1 MNKKGFYKAL
11 SVILI
16 MAMILP
22 MLPTRVI
29 KAEEETVFNPDGE
42 ILVASPSAIT
52 AMAAVDSTILDI
64 SDGPITVTNQSYVQ
78 KTSGGTVIREG
89 NITGELVVTGST
101 SNAAITLNGT
111 NIPTIRLIN
120 YLSSASIGGTA
131 TGTLNIILEGNIS
144 VMGSSLLN
152 AFMENFTTVNI
163 AGAEGNYIY
172 GSGYITCGGQAFKIE
187 NLNVSGL
194 NFYANAGEYIGIG
207 ANKNLTVTNCTQT
220 GDGYIVVRNAN
231 TTTLANPSSY
241 NLNIKDCVFN
251 AAAFFS
257 NSHSTIE
264 NVQVLNTTNDSNF
277 LAAYAS
283 CDITIKDSYLQ
294 LKWINWSARNVT
306 INNSYINCAFPGYD
320 SYFYNPNI
328 YGNLYI
334 NGSTLINNRPGK
346 VNFYINK
353 DNTTFINDSSILFSG
368 PFGSYYGFATT
379 ADKQIVLHD
388 TYGNLVYLNR
398 VKVPGASNAMV
409 KVSIDGRPQ
418 VNLGT
423 DSEGYLFLYLAT
435 GQHTVTVIGID
446 GIRYSTNFTA
456 STGMPSGTSPN
467 IVGDLVPS
475 DEPTVITTP
484 YLNTAIQY
492 SFDYKN
498 WYLTTTDGTGTFEV
512 VIPSNAIRIYIRLN
526 SGETKHAV
534 ISDGVIGDFYDENPI
549 ITEQSNTNLT
559 FTKGMPGTIYVTAI
573 SYIIGNTLTYKW
585 YKNGEILQGKTLPVL
600 HISAAKDTDAGTY
613 ACMITEPTDKVITS
627 NPITVTVDDSQ
638 PEEEKEL
645 KIISQSSAKTLI
657 KGYSTEL
664 YVNAKPSLSTRELT
678 YQWYKDEE
686 ALPGATDTK
695 LVLSN
700 VKLEDSGSYLCR
712 VYENEDYIDSVPIP
726 LTVINNPLEEDVTDL
741 NALVD
746 ALTSQIETLTGHL
759 NSANQDK
766 EALQNT
772 INTLEGQIITYTNQ
786 ITGLQ
791 ERIEELELELE
802 AVQGENTTLK
812 QTILNLN
819 NQIDSLN
826 QQIID
831 LQADLETANNEKAAL
846 EIIVTDLYNDISNLN
861 LQITVIEG
869 KLADSEA
876 QNTELANQITELHN
890 TITELETEITNFQND
905 IDSLTEQNNQLLTQ
919 VESLVGQKTALENEI
934 QRLLGL
940 LDDAYE
946 TIDDLT
952 KQVNDLT
959 EEVNTL
965 TEQLNAANG
974 EKTDLQATITDLE
987 EQITSLTN
995 QIDALNNR
1003 VSELEEA
1010 LQQEGADKEALNQ
1023 TIIDLNIQITTVNQI
1038 VISLQTQLTTVTEER
1053 DTLQNTV
1060 NRLNNQVT
1068 ELNQQITILIG
1079 NLEDSEEENT
1089 TLRNQVII
1097 LQNSITGLESD
1108 ITNLQNEITIIN
1120 NNYNTLQSQLY
1131 TANETISSLNA
1142 LLFLIRG
1149 ELGVIGNDEII
1160 PAIQLLKA
1168 QLQQEKN
1175 KNILLQDQ
1183 LDGLNNELDT
1193 AREYNSV
1200 LIQKLQELML
1210 LIGSED
1216 TEGIKNKII
1225 ELQTALSDSKTR
1237 IQELEQEKIILIECL
1252 REAEELNQTLRQ
1264 RIEELLDLAD
1274 ADVEEL
1280 KRKIL
1285 ELTEQVNQM
1294 IQNNQELQESIQ
1306 TLNSQVILLNSEKSV
1321 LESEIVRLETLLNT
1335 ANSTIEE
1342 LRQQL
1347 ADMAAGKTILENE
1360 NTAFR
1365 NEIADLK
1372 QQLTD
1377 MTNVKTDLE
1386 AENAALKIE
1395 IERLKKLLESKNH
1408 SGGGNSGGSD
1418 NSSAVK
1424 DLQDKLDQTQE
1435 ELEETKK
1442 ELEKLKESEGT
1453 AGDTDKTNSGNSN
1466 TEIKVPEKAVVVLP
1480 AETVDKPVIKAPEKT
1495 VKEETIIAEKG
1506 WEIAPTLESEWAK
1519 EIDLVEA
1526 VGQTNK
1532 EEKVDY
1538 TFYAREE
1545 EKPEQVYT
1553 QTVEVK
1559 KPAAIPNFTMDK
1571 LIYLGS
1577 EFNLNVAN
1585 IPKDA
1590 KITYKSA
1597 DNSIA
1602 KIDKNGKITPVK
1614 AGKTVITGAVTKDGI
1629 PYQFTVNVT
1638 VKETGIRT
1646 LNLKD
1651 QAVQTSTDNPVLL
1664 VYKLVNKDK
1673 TTKINLNG
1681 YSNSASISYIS
1692 ADSSIATV
1700 SKDGVIKG
1708 IKKGTTTVTATL
1720 AQNDTI
1726 YTYII
1731 KVRVD
1736 DGTADKNMWNY
1747 LTPA

>member
-1 MNKKGFYKAL
+1 MYKKGFYKAL
-11 SVILI
+11 SVILVV
-16 MAMILP
+16 AMLLP
-22 MLPTRVI
+22 MLPARVI
-29 KAEEETVFNPDGE
+29 KAEEETVFNPDVE
-42 ILVASPSAIT
+42 TSVASPSAIT
-52 AMAAVDSTILDI
+52 VMATGDNTTLNLLDGI
-64 SDGPITVTNQSYVQ
+64 ITVTNQSYVQ
-78 KTSGGTVIREG
+78 KTAGGTIVSQGE
-89 NITGELVVTGST
+89 ITGELVLTGNQANSWNVTLSG
-101 SNAAITLNGT
+101 A
-111 NIPTIRLIN
+111 NIPVIRFKNISTNGCLT
-120 YLSSASIGGTA
+120 GTA
-131 TGTLNIILEGNIS
+131 SGDLNIIVEGTC
-144 VMGSSLLN
+144 
-152 AFMENFTTVNI
+152 NFTNGILYNLTYIENIFVIGMDGNVVKNKPSINGSANTENIVIENVNFNIADVVSGAIILTYQNVNI
-163 AGAEGNYIY
+163 VDCTSTGGPLQVFNSTSGSASNYM
-172 GSGYITCGGQAFKIE
+172 T
-187 NLNVSGL
+187 
-194 NFYANAGEYIGIG
+194 
-207 ANKNLTVTNCTQT
+207 TV
-220 GDGYIVVRNAN
+220 
-231 TTTLANPSSY
+231 
-241 NLNIKDCVFN
+241 KDCVFQNFGLSALTNVLIDNVTVTDGNSTQSSYTISNVYSN
-251 AAAFFS
+251 ADTF
-257 NSHSTIE
+257 I
-264 NVQVLNTTNDSNF
+264 
-277 LAAYAS
+277 
-283 CDITIKDSYLQ
+283 IKDSNINVCGFIGGGSI
-294 LKWINWSARNVT
+294 LKIL
-306 INNSYINCAFPGYD
+306 NSKIECKKYPFDFDKAGTVYIE
-320 SYFYNPNI
+320 
-328 YGNLYI
+328 
-334 NGSTLINNRPGK
+334 GSTLI
-346 VNFYINK
+346 
-353 DNTTFINDSSILFSG
+353 TDSSFTYDLHTLSNDTVCLVDNSIIFQGNPIATKRFYNFSAVKAKFDPLDNMGNRLF
-368 PFGSYYGFATT
+368 
-379 ADKQIVLHD
+379 
-388 TYGNLVYLNR
+388 LNKVR
-398 VKVPGASNAMV
+398 VPGASTSIV
-409 KVSIDGRPQ
+409 TVSIDGREE

-423 DSEGYLFLYLAT
+423 DSDEYLHLYLPV
-435 GQHTVTVIGID
+435 GEHTVFVTDVNGLNYTKTFTSIGT
-446 GIRYSTNFTA
+446 RESST
-456 STGMPSGTSPN
+456 TSN
-467 IVGDLVPS
+467 NVGDLDPAKAFT
-475 DEPTVITTP
+475 DIATP
-484 YLNTAIQY
+484 YINSDIQY
-492 SFDYKN
+492 SFDYTN
-498 WYLTTTDGTGTFEV
+498 WNNAATDAAGHFKAVIPDNENHIYIKLTSTGEVKHAIITDGV
-512 VIPSNAIRIYIRLN
+512 V
-526 SGETKHAV
+526 GH
-534 ISDGVIGDFYDENPI
+534 FYDDKPI
-549 ITEQSNTNLT
+549 ITEQSDTALTYIKGATGTLYVTAVPFTNGNTLNYQWYKDGDLLTGKTSPVLNLT
-559 FTKGMPGTIYVTAI
+559 AAKPSDAGTYICVITESDGRTVTAI
-573 SYIIGNTLTYKW
+573 SII
-585 YKNGEILQGKTLPVL
+585 
-600 HISAAKDTDAGTY
+600 
-613 ACMITEPTDKVITS
+613 ITIDE
-627 NPITVTVDDSQ
+627 SQ
-638 PEEEKEL
+638 PEEEGEL

-657 KGYSTEL
+657 KGYLTEL

-678 YQWYKDEE
+678 YQWYKDDEV
-686 ALPGATDTK
+686 LPGATDTK

-712 VYENEDYIDSVPIP
+712 VYEGGDYLDSAPIP
-726 LTVINNPLEEDVTDL
+726 VTVINNPLEDDVIDL
-741 NALVD
+741 NNLVA
-746 ALTSQIETLTGHL
+746 ALTSQVETLTNQL
-759 NSANQDK
+759 NIAIQDK
-766 EALQNT
+766 DTLQNT

-786 ITGLQ
+786 ITVLQ
-791 ERIEELELELE
+791 ERIEELEQELE
-802 AVQGENTTLK
+802 DAQGENTTLK
-812 QTILNLN
+812 QTIINLN
-819 NQIDSLN
+819 NQITSLN
-826 QQIID
+826 QQTID
-831 LQADLETANNEKAAL
+831 LQAELETANNEKAAL
-846 EIIVTDLYNDISNLN
+846 ELIVTDLYNDINNLSQ
-861 LQITVIEG
+861 QITILEG

-876 QNTELANQITELHN
+876 ENAELINQVAALHI
-890 TITELETEITNFQND
+890 TITGLETEITNLQND
-905 IDSLTEQNNQLLTQ
+905 INSLTEQNNQLLTQ
-919 VESLVGQKTALENEI
+919 VESLVQQKTTLENEI
-934 QRLLGL
+934 QRLVGL

-952 KQVNDLT
+952 KQVTDLT
-959 EEVNTL
+959 TEINNL
-965 TEQLNAANG
+965 TELLNAANG
-974 EKTDLQATITDLE
+974 EKTALQGTITGLE
-987 EQITSLTN
+987 GQITSLQN
-995 QIDALNNR
+995 QIDVLNNQ
-1003 VSELEEA
+1003 VSELEAA

-1023 TIIDLNIQITTVNQI
+1023 TIIDLNIQITTLNQT

-1060 NRLNNQVT
+1060 SYLNGQVT
-1068 ELNQQITILIG
+1068 ELTEWVTILIG
-1079 NLEDSEEENT
+1079 KLENSEAENT
-1089 TLRNQVII
+1089 TLKNQVII
-1097 LQNSITGLESD
+1097 LQNIITGLESD

-1120 NNYNTLQSQLY
+1120 NNYITLQGQLD
-1131 TANETISSLNA
+1131 TAYDIISSLNA

-1149 ELGVIGNDEII
+1149 ELEVIGNDEII

-1175 KNILLQDQ
+1175 KNILLQEQ
-1183 LDGLNNELDT
+1183 LDGLNDELDT

-1225 ELQTALSDSKTR
+1225 ELQTALSDSQTR
-1237 IQELEQEKIILIECL
+1237 IQELEQEKIILIERL
-1252 REAEELNQTLRQ
+1252 REAEELNQTLQQ

-1386 AENAALKIE
+1386 AENATLKIE

-1408 SGGGNSGGSD
+1408 SGGGNSSGSD
-1418 NSSAVK
+1418 KSSVVK
-1424 DLQDKLDQTQE
+1424 DLQDKLDQTQKD
-1435 ELEETKK
+1435 LEETKK
-1442 ELEKLKESEGT
+1442 ELEKLKESKSTADGT
-1453 AGDTDKTNSGNSN
+1453 DTNNSGNSN
-1466 TEIKVPEKAVVVLP
+1466 TEIKVPENAIIVLP

-1495 VKEETIIAEKG
+1495 VKEETIVAEKG
-1506 WEIAPTLESEWAK
+1506 WEIAPTLEADWTK
-1519 EIDLVEA
+1519 EINLAEA

-1532 EEKVDY
+1532 AEKVDY

-1577 EFNLNVAN
+1577 DFNLNVAN

-1602 KIDKNGKITPVK
+1602 KIDKNGKITPVR

-1638 VKETGIRT
+1638 VKETGNRT

-1700 SKDGVIKG
+1700 SKDGIIKG

-1736 DGTADKNMWNY
+1736 DGTADTTMWDY
-1747 LTPA
+1747 LTAA